1 MARFDF
7 LKWRRGSAAA
17 AGRLGEAAAER
28 FLWWRGYRII
38 DRNYSNDQGEIDLI
52 AERNGVCVFVE
63 VKSRTIN
70 PEGRVERDPLDAVDA
85 RKRRNLRAAARV
97 YINGFLPA
105 RFPHRFDFIAVD
117 LENGRGRVRK
127 HEPNALDPLPDE
139 FVALHSAE
147 AAGLQEKLQEALR

>member
-52 AERNGVCVFVE
+52 AERNGV
-63 VKSRTIN
+63 
-70 PEGRVERDPLDAVDA
+70 
-85 RKRRNLRAAARV
+85 KRR
-97 YINGFLPA
+97 FLA
-105 RFPHRFDFIAVD
+105 KTQRTRRR
-117 LENGRGRVRK
+117 EERK
-127 HEPNALDPLPDE
+127 EEGNKGASRWHI
-139 FVALHSAE
+139 
-147 AAGLQEKLQEALR
+147 